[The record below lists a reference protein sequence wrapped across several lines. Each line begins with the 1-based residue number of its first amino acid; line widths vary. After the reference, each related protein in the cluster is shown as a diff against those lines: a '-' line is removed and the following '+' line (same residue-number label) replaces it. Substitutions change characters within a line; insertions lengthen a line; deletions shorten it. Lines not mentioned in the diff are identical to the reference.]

1 MLFVMNSL
9 FTIVV
14 GKADRLNVESA
25 NRQGPSTTCSRFLVH
40 DSESEMSVFNVI
52 NLSS

>member
-25 NRQGPSTTCSRFLVH
+25 KTGPSTTCSRFLVH
-40 DSESEMSVFNVI
+40 DSESEMSVFSVI
-52 NLSS
+52 NL